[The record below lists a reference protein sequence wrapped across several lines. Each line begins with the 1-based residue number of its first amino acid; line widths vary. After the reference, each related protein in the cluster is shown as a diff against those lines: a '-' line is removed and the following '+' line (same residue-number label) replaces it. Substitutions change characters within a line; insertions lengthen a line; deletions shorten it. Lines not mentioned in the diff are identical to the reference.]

1 MIKIF
6 DENLLF
12 YLNYDHSNVYQYL
25 WIISI
30 MTSNNVFIS
39 NFFQW
44 DFMNYAM
51 WHITQHI
58 M

>member
-1 MIKIF
+1 MVKIF

-51 WHITQHI
+51 
-58 M
+58 